1 MRVLIALILLACA
14 GVSWG
19 LETARGLA
27 ASGAPAL
34 ALARIE
40 ELQPRDSAA
49 PLWGEWEVLRMR
61 VLVSLGRHEEALKRA
76 ALLPATMP
84 RPLLRAC
91 LIAAAQAGV
100 ASGDGALARRH
111 VARVL
116 WQLEPSADEMRAIR
130 LLVIDSYIAEQQG
143 DAAFRAMLRFQLD
156 YAPLERAVAT
166 RFVEGLLALNME
178 KQAVNWLASLDDASP
193 VKLILRLKT
202 GLVASGSVAA
212 QARAALAKGGGPDYW
227 RVLLE
232 IAERER
238 DSLLRIETLE
248 RLLDSDEETVTR
260 DAAPRTEQLW
270 QTYMAE
276 AQDAANRN
284 RMLIGDDHAWSDFAA
299 RQMAGSP
306 HLARAV
312 YAYLVQRGR
321 ERETRLNA
329 QLQFVYS
336 LQQARLERT
345 ALRLFE
351 VAKVDDAAFDVQARY
366 LLGAM
371 AERRNLPALA
381 AQFWKGIPTPPAV
394 SEEEWQIRLA
404 TMYWRGGMNESALA
418 TLRALLGASK
428 ALRPDTA
435 RQATVLAQEMVAVG
449 KLDQADDV
457 LRRLMPLT
465 DARQQRDILIMLGRI
480 AESGMQFQS
489 AANYYLRS
497 ALLGDAPAPDALAV
511 QARLSAALNLS
522 RAGYREDARAQ
533 FQWLL
538 KNAKDP
544 AQLEIAR
551 RELAKL

>member
-1 MRVLIALILLACA
+1 MRILIALILSACA
-14 GVSWG
+14 GVSWA
-19 LETARGLA
+19 LETARGLV

-40 ELQPRDSAA
+40 ELQPRDTAA
-49 PLWGEWEVLRMR
+49 PLWGEWEALRMR

-76 ALLPATMP
+76 ELLPASMP

-91 LIAAAQAGV
+91 LIAAAQAGA
-100 ASGDGALARRH
+100 ASGHGAVSRRH
-111 VARVL
+111 AARVL
-116 WQLEPSADEMRAIR
+116 WQLDPSAEEMRAMR
-130 LLVIDSYIAEQQG
+130 LLVIDSYVAEREG

-156 YAPLERAVAT
+156 YAPLERAIAT

-178 KQAVNWLASLDDASP
+178 KQAVNWLANLDDASP
-193 VKLILRLKT
+193 VKLILRLRT

-227 RVLLE
+227 RVLME

-238 DSLLRIETLE
+238 DTLLRIEALE
-248 RLLDSDEETVTR
+248 RLLDSDEETAMR
-260 DAAPRTEQLW
+260 DAAPRTAQLW
-270 QTYMAE
+270 QTYIAG
-276 AQDAANRN
+276 AQEAANRN
-284 RMLIGDDHAWSDFAA
+284 QMLIGDDHAWSDFAA
-299 RQMAGSP
+299 RQVATSP
-306 HLARAV
+306 HLARAI

-351 VAKVDDAAFDVQARY
+351 AAKIEDAALDAQARY

-381 AQFWKGIPTPPAV
+381 GQFWKGIPTPPAV

-404 TMYWRGGMNESALA
+404 QMYWRGGMNDPARA
-418 TLRALLGASK
+418 TLLPLLGGSK

-435 RQATVLAQEMVAVG
+435 RQATVLAQEMITAG
-449 KLDQADDV
+449 KPDQADDV
-457 LRRLMPLT
+457 LRRLLPLT
-465 DARQQRDILIMLGRI
+465 DARQQRDILLMLGRI
-480 AESGMQFQS
+480 AESGMQFQI
-489 AANYYLRS
+489 
-497 ALLGDAPAPDALAV
+497 G
-511 QARLSAALNLS
+511 
-522 RAGYREDARAQ
+522 RASCRERV
-533 FQWLL
+533 
-538 KNAKDP
+538 
-544 AQLEIAR
+544 
-551 RELAKL
+551 